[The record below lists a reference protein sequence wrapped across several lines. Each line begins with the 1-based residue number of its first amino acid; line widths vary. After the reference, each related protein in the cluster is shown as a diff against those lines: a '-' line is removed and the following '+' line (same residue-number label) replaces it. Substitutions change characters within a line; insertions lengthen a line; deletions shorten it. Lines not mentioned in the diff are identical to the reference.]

1 MKNTE
6 MILFFFINSTDPIPH
21 LRPCTDTRIKTFGPK
36 IGFIKEVEIY
46 LCLYLWKPSFFIT
59 NR

>member
-6 MILFFFINSTDPIPH
+6 MIFFINSTDPIPH
-21 LRPCTDTRIKTFGPK
+21 LRRCTDTRIRRTFGPK

-46 LCLYLWKPSFFIT
+46 LCLYL
-59 NR
+59 